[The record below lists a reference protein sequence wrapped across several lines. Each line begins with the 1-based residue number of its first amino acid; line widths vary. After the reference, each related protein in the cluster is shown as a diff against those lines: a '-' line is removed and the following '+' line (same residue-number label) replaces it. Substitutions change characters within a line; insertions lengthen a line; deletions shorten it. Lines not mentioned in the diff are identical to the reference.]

1 MKKVRDELQ
10 REYVLFRLHGVTS
23 QLETSSAL
31 RATAVADREAVV
43 EQIESEK
50 QTFEAPPGP
59 RGWRRCWQA
68 AEGDRRKARAE
79 SQQVE
84 KSAVG
89 VKAKLEWAARG
100 V

>member
-23 QLETSSAL
+23 QLE
-31 RATAVADREAVV
+31 
-43 EQIESEK
+43 IESEK